1 MQCCQIFTSHAIYH
15 IDMISSRDPKL
26 MVVASL
32 LLLLPTRRRGGLFIW
47 HQLSGQRKKIYE
59 ISFLSRPTNYL
70 HGRFSLPN
78 RCSFNMCR
86 VSHLLSHL
94 GWVDFDSCVPPSCP
108 AVQPLLP
115 NSQQP
120 GQNWADSGT
129 LQIQVSQTQVNEL
142 MGRPVQTSLHCSSS
156 EEADDPRPEG
166 PPPPLQAGALQGR
179 GRGRRHVQDERR

>member
-1 MQCCQIFTSHAIYH
+1 MLPAYCCCCPPAGAAA
-15 IDMISSRDPKL
+15 SSFGTNFLGRG
-26 MVVASL
+26 
-32 LLLLPTRRRGGLFIW
+32 RRFMRFPF
-47 HQLSGQRKKIYE
+47 
-59 ISFLSRPTNYL
+59 FLSRPTNYL

-86 VSHLLSHL
+86 VSHLLAHL
-94 GWVDFDSCVPPSCP
+94 GWVDFDSRAPPSCP

-142 MGRPVQTSLHCSSS
+142 MGRPVPTSLHCSSS

-179 GRGRRHVQDERR
+179 GRGRRHVQDERG